1 MITRKRLAV
10 RLSPSTDLRAQ
21 LLTVAD
27 LGLGGVVLEAVGE
40 LAPKELSQTGRREIR
55 SLLRSGDLEI
65 EAIALP
71 MRRSIAEVEQW
82 EDRIQRLKAALVLAY
97 ELGARVVMVAPGVP
111 PTDEKRSSFYFSHLK
126 QLGNLAEH
134 VGVILACEAGLE
146 SADSLTKAIRESGH
160 PSLAVS
166 LDPGRLVLS
175 GQNLVQVASDAHDLI
190 QQVYAT
196 DPEFMGLGTGSQGR
210 SVNWESTMDL
220 LEEIGYRDRLTIW
233 PDSTLDLA
241 RSVSQMGRRLNAT
254 PRFA

>member
-10 RLSPSTDLRAQ
+10 RLSPSTDLRGQ
-21 LLTVAD
+21 LLSVAE
-27 LGLGGVVLEAVGE
+27 LGLGAVVLEAVGE
-40 LAPKELSQTGRREIR
+40 LAPRELSQTGRREIR
-55 SLLRSGDLEI
+55 SLLRSSDLEI

-71 MRRSIAEVEQW
+71 MRRSIAEIDQW
-82 EDRIQRLKAALVLAY
+82 EDRLQRLKAALTLAY
-97 ELGARVVMVAPGVP
+97 ELGTRVVMASPGVP
-111 PTDEKRSSFYFSHLK
+111 PADEKRRSFYFSHLQ

-134 VGVILACEAGLE
+134 VGVTLACEAGLE
-146 SADSLTKAIRESGH
+146 SAESLTKAIRESGH

-196 DPEFMGLGTGSQGR
+196 DPEFMGLGTGSHGR
-210 SVNWESTMDL
+210 SVDWESTMDL

-233 PDSTLDLA
+233 PDSSLDLA
-241 RSVSQMGRRLNAT
+241 RSVSEMGRRLNAT

>member
-40 LAPKELSQTGRREIR
+40 LAPNELSQTGRREIR

-71 MRRSIAEVEQW
+71 MRRSIAEVDQW
-82 EDRIQRLKAALVLAY
+82 EDRLQRLKSALTLAY
-97 ELGARVVMVAPGVP
+97 ELGARVVMAAPGVP
-111 PTDEKRSSFYFSHLK
+111 TADEKRNSLYFSHLK

-160 PSLAVS
+160 PSLGVS

-233 PDSTLDLA
+233 PDSSLDLA
-241 RSVSQMGRRLNAT
+241 RSVSEMGRRLNAT